1 MNFCS
6 GWAFLPMWPHWRK
19 GLIRNKNLLNLE
31 YTSGKKK
38 FFSTGLQKKIT
49 YFIVIL
55 KTLDAIALLELS
67 ESVVKSRFL
76 EENPA
81 SAVYCYENN
90 LIVENIDYFMH
101 VKQNYLKFRSDGK
114 FHGKLW
120 AESYARLDNSIEVW
134 VAW

>member
-1 MNFCS
+1 M
-6 GWAFLPMWPHWRK
+6 
-19 GLIRNKNLLNLE
+19 GLFANVATLVQRLYLKQNLLDLE
-31 YTSGKKK
+31 FICGKKHY
-38 FFSTGLQKKIT
+38 FSTGLQKKIT

-81 SAVYCYENN
+81 SAVYPYGNN

-120 AESYARLDNSIEVW
+120 AESCAMLDNSIEVW

>member
-1 MNFCS
+1 
-6 GWAFLPMWPHWRK
+6 MWPHWRK

-31 YTSGKKK
+31 YTSGKKS
-38 FFSTGLQKKIT
+38 FFPQASEKKIT

-81 SAVYCYENN
+81 SAV
-90 LIVENIDYFMH
+90 
-101 VKQNYLKFRSDGK
+101 
-114 FHGKLW
+114 
-120 AESYARLDNSIEVW
+120 
-134 VAW
+134 